1 MKTAIEVLENFK
13 ACPEAIKWAGH
24 KTTRD
29 AWETCHRGN
38 WMLWIASKLGVDK
51 RKSYLC
57 NAEIAYQ
64 IIDLMDDKR
73 SVNAVRVAYLYGLG
87 MISIKEL
94 EKVRAELTKAREE
107 AGIFFDDTFYNTI
120 ADIVRDIAYYAV
132 AYTDK
137 AYLVADCVSIAHAKN
152 FIAYATDPIY
162 SDETYITEKAKSL
175 AKSADICRDI
185 LTEEIEKF
193 F

>member
-1 MKTAIEVLENFK
+1 MKTAIEVLENFN
-13 ACPEAIKWAGH
+13 ACSKAIKWAGH

-29 AWETCHRGN
+29 AWETCHRGD

-51 RKSYLC
+51 RKLYLC

-73 SVNAVRVAYLYGLG
+73 SVNAVRVAYLYGIS

-94 EKVRAELTKAREE
+94 EKVRVEAETSFNP
-107 AGIFFDDTFYNTI
+107 ISYTSI
-120 ADIVRDIAYYAV
+120 ADIVRAIVYYAVTDLDIAYFVASYVATAV
-132 AYTDK
+132 AANALHINIPLFD
-137 AYLVADCVSIAHAKN
+137 N
-152 FIAYATDPIY
+152 FGN
-162 SDETYITEKAKSL
+162 DETYITERAKSL
-175 AKSADICRDI
+175 AKSADICRNI

>member
-1 MKTAIEVLENFK
+1 MKTAIEVLEIFK
-13 ACPEAIKWAGH
+13 ACPDAIKWVGH
-24 KTTRD
+24 KTIRD
-29 AWETCHRGN
+29 AWETCHRGD
-38 WMLWIASKLGVDK
+38 WMLWIASRLGVDR
-51 RKSYLC
+51 RKLYLC

-64 IIDLMDDKR
+64 TIVLMGDKR
-73 SVNAVRVAYLYGLG
+73 SANAIRVAYLYGLG

-94 EKVRAELTKAREE
+94 EKVKAELTEARED
-107 AGIFFDDTFYNTI
+107 AGIFFDDASYNTI
-120 ADIVRDIAYYAV
+120 ADVVRDIAYYAV

-137 AYLVADCVSIAHAKN
+137 AYLVAVCVSIAHVH
-152 FIAYATDPIY
+152 ATDSIN
-162 SDETYITEKAKSL
+162 SDGAYLTEKAKSL